1 MTGRLRVT
9 GRFGMPRWATIGL
22 LGILLI
28 GVFAMHGLA
37 SHHVTD
43 VGHGEI
49 GATASIPDM
58 SSPAGMSEA
67 DPCEAA
73 VCQKGDHEAS
83 TVLLTLCIAVLVGIA
98 VLLVGALAATRRSAV
113 PRRTCIRHR
122 IRPVPLGGPDPPNL
136 HQLSLLRC

>member
-9 GRFGMPRWATIGL
+9 GRFGMPRWVSLGL
-22 LGILLI
+22 LGLLLL
-28 GVFAMHGLA
+28 GVLAMHGLV

-58 SSPAGMSEA
+58 SSPPESEA

-73 VCQKGDHEAS
+73 VCHKGDHEAS
-83 TVLLTLCIAVLVGIA
+83 TVLLTLCMAVLVGIA
-98 VLLVGALAATRRSAV
+98 VLLIGAVAATRHSAV

>member
-9 GRFGMPRWATIGL
+9 GRFGMPRWVSLGL
-22 LGILLI
+22 LGLLLL
-28 GVFAMHGLA
+28 GVLAMHGLV

-58 SSPAGMSEA
+58 SSPPESEA

-73 VCQKGDHEAS
+73 VCHKGDHEAS
-83 TVLLTLCIAVLVGIA
+83 TVLLTFAWLSSSGSQSCSSGPSRPPDTLLCPGGHASVTESGPS
-98 VLLVGALAATRRSAV
+98 RSAV
-113 PRRTCIRHR
+113 QTRPTCINSRY
-122 IRPVPLGGPDPPNL
+122 
-136 HQLSLLRC
+136 